1 MGILKIGAL
10 VFAGLLGVIAT
21 EAGVV
26 VWLTYAPAS
35 LDLTGNYFTLTIVP
49 VVVLVVLLAAL
60 ALWKIMAA
68 NPLRN
73 CLIFSAIYL
82 AAETFGLSQL
92 GNPPGVIAKYGAI
105 IATVCVVVFVVF
117 TRVMWNKSVD
127 QATH

>member
-10 VFAGLLGVIAT
+10 VLAGLLGVIAT

-105 IATVCVVVFVVF
+105 IASVCVVVFVLF

>member
-49 VVVLVVLLAAL
+49 VVVLVVVLAAL

-68 NPLRN
+68 DPLRN

-105 IATVCVVVFVVF
+105 IATVCVVVFVLF
-117 TRVMWNKSVD
+117 TRGIWTKRVD
-127 QATH
+127 LPGS

>member
-68 NPLRN
+68 DPLRN

-105 IATVCVVVFVVF
+105 IATVCVVVFVLF
-117 TRVMWNKSVD
+117 TRVIWTKRVD
-127 QATH
+127 LPGS